1 MNKNLVTLEAVHTH
15 THTGILKNNKQKRG
29 VDDDTSK

>member
-1 MNKNLVTLEAVHTH
+1 MNKDPQSLEAVH